1 MSKTRADETS
11 NCHLIIARR
20 LARTLMNT
28 HQVVVVGVV
37 ARAKEVKS
45 VGRNRKQTSRAVA
58 RKASAVLRDG
68 RSSARTK
75 SVAASAL
82 AQTKPSKRGK

>member
-11 NCHLIIARR
+11 NCHLIVARR
-20 LARTLMNT
+20 LALTLTNT
-28 HQVVVVGVV
+28 HQLVVGALIV
-37 ARAKEVKS
+37 AKEVKHM
-45 VGRNRKQTSRAVA
+45 GKNRKQTSPKVA
-58 RKASAVLRDG
+58 SKASKILTDG
-68 RSSARTK
+68 RYGKDSK

>member
-1 MSKTRADETS
+1 MSKTRADETN

-28 HQVVVVGVV
+28 HQLVVGALIV
-37 ARAKEVKS
+37 AKEVKHM
-45 VGRNRKQTSRAVA
+45 GRNRKQTSAKVA
-58 RKASAVLRDG
+58 SKASKILTDG
-68 RSSARTK
+68 RYGKDSK

-82 AQTKPSKRGK
+82 AQTKPSKRSK

>member
-1 MSKTRADETS
+1 MSKTRADET
-11 NCHLIIARR
+11 NNFYLIIARR

-28 HQVVVVGVV
+28 HQVVVGVV

>member
-1 MSKTRADETS
+1 MSKTRADETN

-28 HQVVVVGVV
+28 HQVVVGVV